1 MTSAIDVSKKY
12 MLTAY
17 TESIAS
23 RILHHSAHLSA
34 FSCQF
39 ARAFPNSVVM
49 SAILSRRWMPRRTPQ
64 HRLSGVS
71 TESWQSLGV
80 LGRGG
85 PGARFTE
92 RSHGTAAQIALVGP
106 AARSYIGNTDGH
118 STRRQSDRGRRR
130 SRATKVMKM
139 GMRDDGIRGAGAK
152 GGGKKRTG

>member
-23 RILHHSAHLSA
+23 RI
-34 FSCQF
+34 QF

-152 GGGKKRTG
+152 GGGGKKKKTDRLKDKWTGAT